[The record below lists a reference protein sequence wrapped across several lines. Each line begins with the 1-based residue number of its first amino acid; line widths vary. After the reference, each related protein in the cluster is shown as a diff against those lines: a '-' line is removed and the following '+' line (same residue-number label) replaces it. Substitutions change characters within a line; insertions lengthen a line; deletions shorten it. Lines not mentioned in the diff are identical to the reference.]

1 MSEKLILESQV
12 EKLVEQTYRADD
24 EFCIDLD
31 ALFEDETGEMI
42 PIWQWSGYS
51 TKDKAVYKTKFLVE
65 KVDYKLHKDVKLQG
79 SKTGQK
85 INQYLFTK
93 DGFKQ
98 FLMLSNTERGK
109 QIRLYFIDVEK
120 RYGSMMNQ
128 PTVLTQQLKQI
139 AGELIGS
146 LRQIT
151 NETKE
156 NSFAHK
162 VNTQAIIE
170 HGEEIGK
177 NTEEIGKNT
186 EEIQIVKKD
195 VEDVK
200 KELTKLK
207 SRKDPKKA
215 DKDACMK
222 LIKGSYYNSCCP
234 CCGEKTEVW
243 EIDHF
248 YDSSK
253 NRLSEIWPVCKP
265 CNQKLGTGG
274 DLKKGSY
281 RKNKEIK
288 FELFQELLE
297 NQNEPNEVQIKL
309 F

>member
-31 ALFEDETGEMI
+31 ALFENETGEMI
-42 PIWQWSGYS
+42 PIWRWVGFAR
-51 TKDKAVYKTKFLVE
+51 KDHAKRKCTNSLAKE
-65 KVDYKLHKDVKLQG
+65 IDYLLLFKGERDFTHG
-79 SKTGQK
+79 GQNK
-85 INQYLFTK
+85 IKILLTK

-98 FLMLSNTERGK
+98 LLMLANTERGK

-120 RYGSMMNQ
+120 RYSSMMSQ
-128 PTVLTQQLKQI
+128 PTPVDQIISKVIGAFDQINHKLSQRETDQL
-139 AGELIGS
+139 
-146 LRQIT
+146 IT
-151 NETKE
+151 NQILHEHEERHNQSDERHDKTETKVA
-156 NSFAHK
+156 S
-162 VNTQAIIE
+162 IE
-170 HGEEIGK
+170 
-177 NTEEIGKNT
+177 
-186 EEIQIVKKD
+186 
-195 VEDVK
+195 

-215 DKDACMK
+215 DKDACIK

-274 DLKKGSY
+274 DLKKGSF
-281 RKNKEIK
+281 RKNHEID
-288 FELFQELLE
+288 FELFQKTL
-297 NQNEPNEVQIKL
+297 NKQIEPNVIQKRL

>member
-42 PIWQWSGYS
+42 PIWQWAGFAR
-51 TKDKAVYKTKFLVE
+51 KDAAKRRLKNLVE
-65 KVDYKLHKDVKLQG
+65 SVDFLLHSEVERNSG
-79 SKTGQK
+79 SGGQNK
-85 INQYLFTK
+85 IKILLTK

-98 FLMLSNTERGK
+98 LLMLANTERGK

-120 RYGSMMNQ
+120 RYGREIKQTTPIDQIISKVIGAFDQINHKLSQ
-128 PTVLTQQLKQI
+128 RETDQL
-139 AGELIGS
+139 
-146 LRQIT
+146 IT
-151 NETKE
+151 NQILHEHEERHNQSDERHDKTETKVA
-156 NSFAHK
+156 S
-162 VNTQAIIE
+162 IE
-170 HGEEIGK
+170 
-177 NTEEIGKNT
+177 
-186 EEIQIVKKD
+186 
-195 VEDVK
+195 

-215 DKDACMK
+215 DKDACIK

-274 DLKKGSY
+274 DLKKGSF
-281 RKNKEIK
+281 RKDKEIK
-288 FELFQELLE
+288 FELFQQLLK

>member
-12 EKLVEQTYRADD
+12 EKLVEQTYNADD

-31 ALFEDETGEMI
+31 ALFTDETGEMI
-42 PIWQWSGYS
+42 PIWKWAGYS
-51 TKDKAVYKTKFLVE
+51 NKDKAIYKTKQLVE
-65 KVDYKLHKDVKLQG
+65 GVDFLLYKNVKQTDG
-79 SKTGQK
+79 RGGH
-85 INQYLFTK
+85 NNHQYLFTK

-170 HGEEIGK
+170 
-177 NTEEIGKNT
+177 NT

-207 SRKDPKKA
+207 SRKDPRKA
-215 DKDACMK
+215 DKDSCMK
-222 LIKGSYYNSCCP
+222 LIKSSYYNKSCP
-234 CCGEKTEVW
+234 CCGLETKTW
-243 EIDHF
+243 EYDHF

-253 NRLSEIWPVCKP
+253 NHITEIWPVCKP
-265 CNQKLGTGG
+265 CNQDLGTGG
-274 DLKKGSY
+274 DLKKESF
-281 RKNKEIK
+281 RKEKELEFLWFQKLLKEQNRPKHIQEELS
-288 FELFQELLE
+288 FE
-297 NQNEPNEVQIKL
+297 
-309 F
+309 

>member
-12 EKLVEQTYRADD
+12 EKLVEQTYHADD

-31 ALFEDETGEMI
+31 VLFPDETGEMI
-42 PIWQWSGYS
+42 PIWKWSGYS
-51 TKDKAVYKTKFLVE
+51 TKQKAINKI
-65 KVDYKLHKDVKLQG
+65 YKLKEGIDFLLNQNVKQTDG
-79 SKTGQK
+79 RGGH
-85 INQYLFTK
+85 NNHQYLFTK

-98 FLMLSNTERGK
+98 FLMLSNTQRGE

-170 HGEEIGK
+170 
-177 NTEEIGKNT
+177 NT

-215 DKDACMK
+215 DKDSCMK
-222 LIKGSYYNSCCP
+222 LIQSSYYNNSCP
-234 CCGEKTEVW
+234 CCGEETEVW

-274 DLKKGSY
+274 DLKKGSF
-281 RKNKEIK
+281 RKDHEIK
-288 FELFQELLE
+288 FELFQQLLM
-297 NQNEPNEVQIKL
+297 NQNKPNVIQTKL

>member
-42 PIWQWSGYS
+42 PIWQWAGFAR
-51 TKDKAVYKTKFLVE
+51 KDAAKRRLKNLVE
-65 KVDYKLHKDVKLQG
+65 SVDFLLHSEVERNSG
-79 SKTGQK
+79 SGGQNK
-85 INQYLFTK
+85 IKILLTK

-98 FLMLSNTERGK
+98 LLMLANTERGK

-120 RYGSMMNQ
+120 RYSSMMSQ
-128 PTVLTQQLKQI
+128 PTPVDQIISKVIGAFDQINHKLSQRETDQL
-139 AGELIGS
+139 
-146 LRQIT
+146 IT
-151 NETKE
+151 NQILHEHEERHNQSDERHDKTETKVA
-156 NSFAHK
+156 S
-162 VNTQAIIE
+162 IE
-170 HGEEIGK
+170 
-177 NTEEIGKNT
+177 
-186 EEIQIVKKD
+186 
-195 VEDVK
+195 

-215 DKDACMK
+215 DKDSCMK
-222 LIKGSYYNSCCP
+222 LIQGSYYNNSCP

-274 DLKKGSY
+274 DLKKGSF
-281 RKNKEIK
+281 RKNHEID
-288 FELFQELLE
+288 FELFQKTL
-297 NQNEPNEVQIKL
+297 NKQIEPNVIQKRL

>member
-42 PIWQWSGYS
+42 PIWKWVGFARKDHAKRKCINSLAKEIDYLLPFKEEQNMGSGG
-51 TKDKAVYKTKFLVE
+51 
-65 KVDYKLHKDVKLQG
+65 HN
-79 SKTGQK
+79 K
-85 INQYLFTK
+85 IKILLTK

-98 FLMLSNTERGK
+98 LLMLANTERGK

-120 RYGSMMNQ
+120 RYSSMMSQ
-128 PTVLTQQLKQI
+128 PTPVDQIISKVIGAFDQINHKLSQRETDQL
-139 AGELIGS
+139 
-146 LRQIT
+146 IT
-151 NETKE
+151 NQILHEYEERHNKSEERHDKTEIKVDLLEKKIKKFET
-156 NSFAHK
+156 
-162 VNTQAIIE
+162 
-170 HGEEIGK
+170 
-177 NTEEIGKNT
+177 
-186 EEIQIVKKD
+186 
-195 VEDVK
+195 
-200 KELTKLK
+200 
-207 SRKDPKKA
+207 RKDPRKA
-215 DKDACMK
+215 DKDSCMK
-222 LIKGSYYNSCCP
+222 LIQGSYYNNSCP

-265 CNQKLGTGG
+265 CNQNLGTGG
-274 DLKKGSY
+274 DLKKGSF
-281 RKNKEIK
+281 RKDKEIK
-288 FELFQELLE
+288 FELFQQLLK

>member
-12 EKLVEQTYRADD
+12 EKLVEQTYNADD

-31 ALFEDETGEMI
+31 ALFENETGKMI
-42 PIWQWSGYS
+42 PIWKWSGYS
-51 TKDKAVYKTKFLVE
+51 TKQKAINKI
-65 KVDYKLHKDVKLQG
+65 YKLKEGIDFLLNQNVKQTDG
-79 SKTGQK
+79 RGGH
-85 INQYLFTK
+85 NNHQYLFTK

-170 HGEEIGK
+170 
-177 NTEEIGKNT
+177 NT
-186 EEIQIVKKD
+186 EEIQVVKKD

-207 SRKDPKKA
+207 SRKDPRKA
-215 DKDACMK
+215 DKDSCMK
-222 LIKGSYYNSCCP
+222 LIKSSYYNKSCP

-253 NRLSEIWPVCKP
+253 NHITEIWPVCKP
-265 CNQKLGTGG
+265 CNQDLGTGG
-274 DLKKGSY
+274 DLKKESF
-281 RKNKEIK
+281 RKEKELE
-288 FELFQELLE
+288 FLLFQKLLKEQNKPKHIQEELSFE
-297 NQNEPNEVQIKL
+297 
-309 F
+309 

>member
-12 EKLVEQTYRADD
+12 EKLVEQTYNAND

-31 ALFEDETGEMI
+31 SLFEDETGEMI

-120 RYGSMMNQ
+120 RYGREIKQTTPIDQIISKVIGAFDQINHQ
-128 PTVLTQQLKQI
+128 LTQNKTDQL
-139 AGELIGS
+139 
-146 LRQIT
+146 IT
-151 NETKE
+151 NQILHEYEERHNKSEERHDKTEIKVDLLEKKIKKFET
-156 NSFAHK
+156 
-162 VNTQAIIE
+162 
-170 HGEEIGK
+170 
-177 NTEEIGKNT
+177 
-186 EEIQIVKKD
+186 
-195 VEDVK
+195 
-200 KELTKLK
+200 
-207 SRKDPKKA
+207 RKDPRKA
-215 DKDACMK
+215 DKDSCMK
-222 LIKGSYYNSCCP
+222 LIQGSYYNNSCP

-265 CNQKLGTGG
+265 CNQNLGTGG
-274 DLKKGSY
+274 DLKKGSF
-281 RKNKEIK
+281 RKDKEIK
-288 FELFQELLE
+288 FELFQQLLK

>member
-12 EKLVEQTYRADD
+12 EKLVEQTYNADD

-31 ALFEDETGEMI
+31 ALFTDETGEMI
-42 PIWQWSGYS
+42 PIWKWSGYS
-51 TKDKAVYKTKFLVE
+51 TKQKAINKI
-65 KVDYKLHKDVKLQG
+65 YKLKEGIDFLLNQNVKQTDG
-79 SKTGQK
+79 RGGH
-85 INQYLFTK
+85 NNHQYLFTK

-170 HGEEIGK
+170 
-177 NTEEIGKNT
+177 NTEEIK
-186 EEIQIVKKD
+186 IVKKD

-207 SRKDPKKA
+207 SRKDPKKI
-215 DKDACMK
+215 DKDSCMK
-222 LIKGSYYNSCCP
+222 LIKDIYYNNCCP
-234 CCGEKTEVW
+234 CCGLETKIW
-243 EIDHF
+243 EYDHF

-253 NRLSEIWPVCKP
+253 NHLTEIWPVCKP

-274 DLKKGSY
+274 DLKKGSF
-281 RKNKEIK
+281 RKDHETK
-288 FELFQELLE
+288 FETFQQLLE
-297 NQNEPNEVQIKL
+297 KQNKPKHIQEEL
-309 F
+309 SFE

>member
-31 ALFEDETGEMI
+31 ALFENETGEMI
-42 PIWQWSGYS
+42 PIWRWVGFAR
-51 TKDKAVYKTKFLVE
+51 KDHAKRKCTNSLAKE
-65 KVDYKLHKDVKLQG
+65 IDYLLLFKGERDFTHG
-79 SKTGQK
+79 GQNK
-85 INQYLFTK
+85 IKILLTK

-98 FLMLSNTERGK
+98 LLMLANTERGK

-120 RYGSMMNQ
+120 RYSSMMSQ
-128 PTVLTQQLKQI
+128 PTPVDQIISKVIGAFDQINHKLSQRETDQL
-139 AGELIGS
+139 
-146 LRQIT
+146 IT
-151 NETKE
+151 NQILHEHEERHNQSDERHDKTETKVA
-156 NSFAHK
+156 S
-162 VNTQAIIE
+162 IE
-170 HGEEIGK
+170 
-177 NTEEIGKNT
+177 
-186 EEIQIVKKD
+186 
-195 VEDVK
+195 

-215 DKDACMK
+215 DKDACIK

-274 DLKKGSY
+274 DLKKGSF
-281 RKNKEIK
+281 RKDKEIK
-288 FELFQELLE
+288 FELFQQLLK

>member
-31 ALFEDETGEMI
+31 ALFENETGEMI
-42 PIWQWSGYS
+42 PIWRWVGFAR
-51 TKDKAVYKTKFLVE
+51 KDHAKRKCINSLAKE
-65 KVDYKLHKDVKLQG
+65 IDYLLLFKGERDFTHG
-79 SKTGQK
+79 GQNK
-85 INQYLFTK
+85 IKILLTK

-98 FLMLSNTERGK
+98 LLMLANTERGK

-120 RYGSMMNQ
+120 RYSSMMSQ
-128 PTVLTQQLKQI
+128 PTPVDQIISKVIGAFDQINHKLSQRETDQL
-139 AGELIGS
+139 
-146 LRQIT
+146 IT
-151 NETKE
+151 NQILHEHEERHNQSDERHDKTETKVA
-156 NSFAHK
+156 S
-162 VNTQAIIE
+162 IE
-170 HGEEIGK
+170 
-177 NTEEIGKNT
+177 
-186 EEIQIVKKD
+186 
-195 VEDVK
+195 

-215 DKDACMK
+215 DKDACIK

-274 DLKKGSY
+274 DLKKGSF
-281 RKNKEIK
+281 RKNHEID
-288 FELFQELLE
+288 FELFQKTL
-297 NQNEPNEVQIKL
+297 NKQIEPNVIQKRL

>member
-31 ALFEDETGEMI
+31 ALFENETGEMI
-42 PIWQWSGYS
+42 PIWRWVGFAR
-51 TKDKAVYKTKFLVE
+51 KDHAKRKCINSLAKE
-65 KVDYKLHKDVKLQG
+65 IDYLLLFKGERDFTHG
-79 SKTGQK
+79 GQNK
-85 INQYLFTK
+85 IKILLTK

-98 FLMLSNTERGK
+98 LLMLANTERGK

-120 RYGSMMNQ
+120 RYSSMMSQ
-128 PTVLTQQLKQI
+128 PTPVDQIISKVIGAFDQINHKLSQRETDQL
-139 AGELIGS
+139 
-146 LRQIT
+146 IT
-151 NETKE
+151 NQILHEHEERHNQSDERHDKTETKVA
-156 NSFAHK
+156 S
-162 VNTQAIIE
+162 IE
-170 HGEEIGK
+170 
-177 NTEEIGKNT
+177 
-186 EEIQIVKKD
+186 
-195 VEDVK
+195 

-215 DKDACMK
+215 DKDSCMK
-222 LIKGSYYNSCCP
+222 LIQGSYYNNSCP

-274 DLKKGSY
+274 DLKKGSF
-281 RKNKEIK
+281 RKNHEID
-288 FELFQELLE
+288 FELFQKTL
-297 NQNEPNEVQIKL
+297 NKQIEPNVIQKRL

>member
-12 EKLVEQTYRADD
+12 EKLVEQTYNAND

-31 ALFEDETGEMI
+31 VLFPDETGEMI
-42 PIWQWSGYS
+42 PIWKWSGYS
-51 TKDKAVYKTKFLVE
+51 TKQKAINKI
-65 KVDYKLHKDVKLQG
+65 YKLKEGIDFLLNQNVKQTDG
-79 SKTGQK
+79 RGGH
-85 INQYLFTK
+85 NNHQYLFTK

-170 HGEEIGK
+170 
-177 NTEEIGKNT
+177 NT

-234 CCGEKTEVW
+234 CCGEETEVW

-274 DLKKGSY
+274 DLKKGSF
-281 RKNKEIK
+281 RKDQEIK
-288 FELFQELLE
+288 FELFQQLLM
-297 NQNEPNEVQIKL
+297 NQNKPNVIQTKL

>member
-12 EKLVEQTYRADD
+12 EKLVEQTYNADD

-31 ALFEDETGEMI
+31 VLFADETGEMI
-42 PIWQWSGYS
+42 PIWKWAGYS
-51 TKDKAVYKTKFLVE
+51 NKDKAIYKTKQLVE
-65 KVDYKLHKDVKLQG
+65 GVDFLLYKNVKRTEG
-79 SKTGQK
+79 RGG
-85 INQYLFTK
+85 NNNHQYLFTK

-120 RYGSMMNQ
+120 RYGNMMNQ

-177 NTEEIGKNT
+177 NTEEIK
-186 EEIQIVKKD
+186 IVKKD

-207 SRKDPKKA
+207 SRKDPKKV
-215 DKDACMK
+215 DKDSCMK
-222 LIKGSYYNSCCP
+222 LIKDIYYNNSCP
-234 CCGEKTEVW
+234 CCGLETKIW
-243 EIDHF
+243 EYDHF

-253 NRLSEIWPVCKP
+253 NHLTEIWPVCKP

-274 DLKKGSY
+274 DLKKGSF
-281 RKNKEIK
+281 RKDHEIK
-288 FELFQELLE
+288 FETFQQLLE
-297 NQNEPNEVQIKL
+297 KQNKPKHIQEEL
-309 F
+309 SFE

>member
-31 ALFEDETGEMI
+31 ALFENETGEMI
-42 PIWQWSGYS
+42 PIWRWVGFAR
-51 TKDKAVYKTKFLVE
+51 KDHAKRKCINSLAKE
-65 KVDYKLHKDVKLQG
+65 IDYLLLFKGERDFTHG
-79 SKTGQK
+79 GQNK
-85 INQYLFTK
+85 IKILLTK

-98 FLMLSNTERGK
+98 LLMLANTERGK

-120 RYGSMMNQ
+120 RYSSMMSQ
-128 PTVLTQQLKQI
+128 PTPVDQIISKVIGAFDQINHKLSQRETDQL
-139 AGELIGS
+139 
-146 LRQIT
+146 IT
-151 NETKE
+151 NQILHEHEERHNQSDERHDKTETKVA
-156 NSFAHK
+156 S
-162 VNTQAIIE
+162 IE
-170 HGEEIGK
+170 
-177 NTEEIGKNT
+177 
-186 EEIQIVKKD
+186 
-195 VEDVK
+195 

-215 DKDACMK
+215 DKDACIK

-274 DLKKGSY
+274 DLKKGSF
-281 RKNKEIK
+281 RKNHEID
-288 FELFQELLE
+288 FELFQKTL
-297 NQNEPNEVQIKL
+297 NKQIEPNEVQIKL